1 MSTKGGAGGNR
12 KSSKKDQPKR
22 QRYNSSGR
30 AAKHAIKNLERH
42 LRKYAA
48 GGQDKQALSV
58 LSRLKGVR

>member
-22 QRYNSSGR
+22 KRYNASGR
-30 AAKHAIKNLERH
+30 AVTNAIKNLEKH
-42 LRKYAA
+42 LRKYAT

-58 LSRLKGVR
+58 LSRLRGL